1 MSAAV
6 IDFATREL
14 IRNRESPLQGAPVT
28 ELKRGDVGDLRTAR
42 QMLRPRSKMGSM
54 FGLTGRD
61 LDRAI
66 MRIETGAR
74 FMPAAEFFKRTFDI
88 LLSALVLFPLVV
100 LLPII
105 ALILRSDSPGPLF
118 FRQKRMGLNGE
129 EFGMLK
135 FRTMRVDA
143 EEQLALLL
151 DPLDGTAPLFKLRDD
166 PRVTKMG
173 RILRR
178 YSLDELPQIWNVLR
192 GQMSVVGPRPPLPRE
207 VQDYDGIVSQRLHV
221 KPGITGLWQVSG
233 PRDLSWEESVRL
245 DLYYV
250 ENWTLAVD
258 LVIISR
264 TLKAIISP
272 SPTMY

>member
-14 IRNRESPLQGAPVT
+14 IRNREYPSKRAPVN
-28 ELKRGDVGDLRTAR
+28 ELRGGDVGDLRTAR
-42 QMLRPRSKMGSM
+42 QILQPRSKIGSL

-88 LLSALVLFPLVV
+88 LLSALVLIPLVV

-105 ALILRSDSPGPLF
+105 ALIIRSDSPGPLL
-118 FRQKRMGLNGE
+118 FRQKRVGLNGE
-129 EFGMLK
+129 EFEMLK
-135 FRTMRVDA
+135 FRTMRIEA
-143 EEQLALLL
+143 EEQLALPL
-151 DPLDGTAPLFKLRDD
+151 DPLDGTVFLFKLIDD
-166 PRVTKMG
+166 PRVTKVG

-178 YSLDELPQIWNVLR
+178 YSLDEFPQIWNVLR

-207 VQDYDGIVSQRLHV
+207 VQDYDDTVSRRLHV

-233 PRDLSWEESVRL
+233 RSDLSWEESVRL

-250 ENWTLAVD
+250 ENWTVGVD

-264 TLKAIISP
+264 TLKGIIS
-272 SPTMY
+272 SGPTMY